1 MPSGATMNQHQFV
14 RTVVKPVLFILC
26 MAPLALLVWN
36 GLHHDLGAN
45 PVEKMTHV
53 TGDWTLR
60 LLLIT
65 LTVTPLRK
73 LTGWHAVIR
82 VRRMLGLY
90 AFFYACLHFSIY
102 LVFDHFFDMGEIAE
116 DVIKHPYVTVGFASY
131 LLLIPLAAT
140 STNKM
145 VKRLGGARW
154 QKLHKLVYVI
164 ATGGVLHYLW
174 LVKADT
180 RDPII
185 YGVLLALLLIF
196 RVLDQRRGVT
206 ASGTPRSGALARAR
220 NTA

>member
-1 MPSGATMNQHQFV
+1 MNQHQWV
-14 RTVVKPVLFILC
+14 RTVLKPALFALC
-26 MAPLALLVWN
+26 MVPFLLLVWN

-82 VRRMLGLY
+82 VRRMLGLF
-90 AFFYACLHFSIY
+90 AFFYACLHFSVY
-102 LVFDHFFDMGEIAE
+102 LVFDHFFDMGEIAR

-131 LLLIPLAAT
+131 VLLFPLAVT

-154 QKLHKLVYVI
+154 QRLHKLVYVI

-196 RVLDQRRGVT
+196 RVLDQRRN
-206 ASGTPRSGALARAR
+206 AAAAGTPPPGALAKLR

>member
-1 MPSGATMNQHQFV
+1 MNQHQLV
-14 RTVVKPVLFILC
+14 TIIVKPGLFILC
-26 MAPLALLVWN
+26 LIPLLLLVWD

-73 LTGWHAVIR
+73 LSGWHAIIR

-90 AFFYACLHFSIY
+90 AFFYACLHFSVY
-102 LVFDHFFDMGEIAE
+102 LVFDHFFDMGEIAR

-131 LLLIPLAAT
+131 VLLFPLAVT

-145 VKRLGGARW
+145 VRRLGGARW

-180 RDPII
+180 RDPVI
-185 YGVLLALLLIF
+185 YGILLALLLIY
-196 RVLDQRRGVT
+196 RVLDQRRNAPAAGSSNSGV
-206 ASGTPRSGALARAR
+206 LAKAR